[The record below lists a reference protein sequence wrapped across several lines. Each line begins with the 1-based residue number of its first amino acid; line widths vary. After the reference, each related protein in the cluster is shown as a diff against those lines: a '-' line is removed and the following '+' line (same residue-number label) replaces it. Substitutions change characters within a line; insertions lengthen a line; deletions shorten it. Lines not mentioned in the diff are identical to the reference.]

1 MRYIASDEKRL
12 RLRAIQEEIRA
23 IQAEINK
30 ERVDFFAQLV
40 ADGWQRYVAE
50 VTYSS
55 AYDPWGVGGFRR
67 DGDVRE
73 DVYYFAPH
81 VRIPEFGEFIQT
93 YSNDG
98 DADFVEFL
106 DTLRD
111 EDWYEL

>member
-1 MRYIASDEKRL
+1 MHYKAPEDKLELLCRLEEEKRIIHKEIAEL
-12 RLRAIQEEIRA
+12 RKQ
-23 IQAEINK
+23 
-30 ERVDFFAQLV
+30 FFAWLESN
-40 ADGWQRYVAE
+40 GWQRYVAE
-50 VTYSS
+50 ITYSS
-55 AYDPWGVGGFRR
+55 AYDPWGIGGFRR

-81 VRIPEFGEFIQT
+81 VQIPEFGEFIQT

-111 EDWYEL
+111 EDWYEE

>member
-1 MRYIASDEKRL
+1 MRELEEKK
-12 RLRAIQEEIRA
+12 RAINVEIAKLRT
-23 IQAEINK
+23 E
-30 ERVDFFAQLV
+30 FFAQLV
-40 ADGWQRYVAE
+40 ADGWQRYVAKI
-50 VTYSS
+50 TYSS

-81 VRIPEFGEFIQT
+81 VQIPEFGEFIQT

>member
-23 IQAEINK
+23 IRAEINK
-30 ERVDFFAQLV
+30 ERADFFAQLV

-55 AYDPWGVGGFRR
+55 AYDPWGVGFRR
-67 DGDVRE
+67 DGDMRE

-81 VRIPEFGEFIQT
+81 VQIPEFDEFIQT
-93 YSNDG
+93 YSDDG
-98 DADFVEFL
+98 TFELEEFL
-106 DTLRD
+106 DSLPD
-111 EDWYEL
+111 KDWYEE